1 MVKKV
6 PKKTGLPTGF
16 YKRCRRTL
24 DELGQN
30 AGIGGLGVVDEDID
44 TAVCLDRLLD
54 HGLDVLL
61 IGDICFDEQC
71 PFSLRCQFLFQFAPG
86 LFVVLSDDD
95 AGAFPAQSCYI
106 RLPQAG
112 APTSDDG
119 DLSFKTTSRDY
130 LEVQLKFFWRHKSYL
145 LALVKSHKEHIVL
158 DTINGNIDL
167 MGFGTEETLTIKYYA
182 GGIYNIMFSWL
193 QSGED
198 NDLDILLNTTS
209 RLMDPAIFEK
219 AIRGYL
225 LSFTRYQ

>member
-1 MVKKV
+1 MKKSYQEKMIVQEWMLNALLELMEETPYEKITVTQIAQRAGV
-6 PKKTGLPTGF
+6 PRMTYYRNFKSKENILESYSKYLTE
-16 YKRCRRTL
+16 
-24 DELGQN
+24 EL
-30 AGIGGLGVVDEDID
+30 AHIFRSHDI
-44 TAVCLDRLLD
+44 
-54 HGLDVLL
+54 
-61 IGDICFDEQC
+61 
-71 PFSLRCQFLFQFAPG
+71 
-86 LFVVLSDDD
+86 
-95 AGAFPAQSCYI
+95 
-106 RLPQAG
+106 
-112 APTSDDG
+112 TS
-119 DLSFKTTSRDY
+119 SRDY
-130 LEVQLKFFWRHKSYL
+130 LEVQLKVFWRHKSYL